1 MTQQSTT
8 DAGQDAPKEV
18 VLVKNETTLPCTQQ
32 SSVDFLSDAPRG
44 AYTTGRTVGRNAIF
58 EFEFHVQRL
67 ASSVKLML
75 EADGQS
81 VPSYLAPL
89 VEIDTLRPLLLAS
102 LRAAMREYTAPG
114 EIKLTV
120 LITWDDKEF
129 DIYSHFVPLPPL
141 PSAPVKVMVKGC
153 PRSNAAAKDSD
164 WVRARKTLEDEKPKD
179 FNEIILAQN
188 EQFLYEGMSSNFFAV
203 TKSGEVVTAE
213 EGILA
218 GTVRELLLQVC
229 KSEGIPV
236 RLEPPSL
243 LEVENWEGAMVS
255 STSRLA
261 TPIDKFY
268 YPTSEGMKEK
278 DFSEAPLTHRIA
290 ELVQGA
296 IKANS
301 TEVL

>member
-1 MTQQSTT
+1 MTQQTTT
-8 DAGQDAPKEV
+8 DAGQEPAKEV
-18 VLVKNETTLPCTQQ
+18 VLVKNETRQPCTQY
-32 SSVDFLSDAPRG
+32 SSVDFLSEAPRG
-44 AYTTGRTVGRNAIF
+44 AYTTGRTVDRTAIF
-58 EFEFHVQRL
+58 EFEFHVQRI

-75 EADGQS
+75 EADGKS

-102 LRAAMREYTAPG
+102 LRAAMRGYTAPG

-120 LITWDDKEF
+120 LVTWDEEEF
-129 DIYSHFVPLPPL
+129 QIYSHFVELPPL

-164 WVRARKTLEDEKPKD
+164 WVRGRKALEDEKPKD
-179 FNEIILAQN
+179 VNEIVLAKDDK
-188 EQFLYEGMSSNFFAV
+188 FLYEGMSSNFFAV
-203 TKSGEVVTAE
+203 TKSGEVITAGD
-213 EGILA
+213 GILE

-229 KSEGIPV
+229 EAEGIPV

-243 LEVENWEGAMVS
+243 LEVDDWEGAMVS

-261 TPIDKFY
+261 TFIDKFY
-268 YPTSEGMKEK
+268 YPTEEGTKEK
-278 DFSEAPLTHRIA
+278 DFTDAPLTRRIA
-290 ELVQGA
+290 ALVQGA